1 MIEKLKHLK
10 KLRELEADAKAKRD
24 KIIEALP
31 IVIELQL
38 IREAKEL
45 NENLI
50 RTEAIS
56 KYNLTG
62 EKKFGQVG
70 IRITTNYMYTEEN
83 ALNWAKEHDLC
94 LALDKTAFKKQL
106 KVQLL
111 EFVQTEEV
119 PTATIPTQIKEE
131 LFDVEKY
138 VTPSADSPVNKIG
151 EVA

>member
-1 MIEKLKHLK
+1 MIRELNELK
-10 KLRELEADAKAKRD
+10 KLRELEADTKAKRD

-38 IREAKEL
+38 IRDAKEL

-50 RTEAIS
+50 RSEAIRE
-56 KYNLTG
+56 YQRTG

-83 ALNWAKEHDLC
+83 ALNWAKEHNLC

-111 EFVQTEEV
+111 DFVQTEEV

-131 LFDVEKY
+131 VID
-138 VTPSADSPVNKIG
+138 G
-151 EVA
+151 